1 MQDIRNQLVNC
12 CETELYHDLHNTF
25 GTSLQQKT
33 EEELTTETEEELTT
47 EMRGLAVPNHS
58 NLVSVVALQY
68 KYAPT

>member
-33 EEELTTETEEELTT
+33 EEELTTE
-47 EMRGLAVPNHS
+47 MRGLVVPNHS
-58 NLVSVVALQY
+58 NLVSVVALRY
-68 KYAPT
+68 EYAPT